1 MVAKQLIIDKLVE
14 FANNQINTIVSSNPM
29 FIFYKPFIARGL
41 NKYIGKADKFL
52 SFIEDTNGNIDI
64 EGIIDEE
71 VENLLVLQVQKF
83 DGVEIGEGKLS
94 LDIPGLN
101 KKIVITSDDIKEF
114 KKNLVENKK

>member
-1 MVAKQLIIDKLVE
+1 MIAKQLVIDKLVE
-14 FANNQINTIVSSNPM
+14 FANNQINSIVSSNPM

-52 SFIEDTNGNIDI
+52 SFIEDSNGNIDI

-71 VENLLVLQVQKF
+71 IDNLLVLQVQKF
-83 DGVEIGEGKLS
+83 DGIEIGEGKIS

-101 KKIVITSDDIKEF
+101 KKIVINSDDIEEF
-114 KKNLVENKK
+114 KKNLIANKK